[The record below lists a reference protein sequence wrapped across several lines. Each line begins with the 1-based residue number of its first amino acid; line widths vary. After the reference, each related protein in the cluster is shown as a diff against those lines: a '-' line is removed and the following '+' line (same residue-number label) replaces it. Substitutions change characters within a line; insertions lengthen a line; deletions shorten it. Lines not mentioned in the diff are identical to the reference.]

1 MGDTDRRLEKKRKGE
16 KGMFLPLSTMGSLY
30 SSNCSFSVTLALN
43 RHACNGPSTLGSGVT
58 TCFLCPSSLEVVVS
72 SNFVAKLCVVS
83 LSSGELT
90 HLSLV

>member
-43 RHACNGPSTLGSGVT
+43 RHA
-58 TCFLCPSSLEVVVS
+58 SLPKLHVRELF
-72 SNFVAKLCVVS
+72 NF
-83 LSSGELT
+83 
-90 HLSLV
+90 